1 LTKQLGRPATLDDI
15 PDHELDRFAVMG
27 FHSVWS
33 LSVWQT
39 GPAGKRVSRTNAEW
53 RKEFQETL
61 MQQLLAGFKAVAPR
75 YSDFWGL
82 GCDCSAF

>member
-1 LTKQLGRPATLDDI
+1 MILVTGAAGLLGRDI
-15 PDHELDRFAVMG
+15 VRLLSQQRVAW
-27 FHSVWS
+27 VWF

-39 GPAGKRVSRTNAEW
+39 GPAGQRASRTNAEW

-75 YSDFWGL
+75 HSDFRAL
-82 GCDCSAF
+82 GCDCFAF